1 MAPLLGRLQAPE
13 LFTRFGLDIAAAR
26 RALTKQSVQIGAF
39 SYMES
44 IWVALDLL
52 ALGHS
57 LFGRA
62 CTRAMWPMPLIGSP
76 SPGTGWTPAA
86 VLWALAQAQAERG
99 AW

>member
-1 MAPLLGRLQAPE
+1 
-13 LFTRFGLDIAAAR
+13 
-26 RALTKQSVQIGAF
+26 
-39 SYMES
+39 
-44 IWVALDLL
+44 VALDLL

-99 AW
+99 TWDTRIACAPGLAGVTQGWVAHLVAFPSAEASSHAPEVNQ